1 MRSMDFPHIR
11 TFGGAFGGG
20 LSSVRSANT
29 QVSQAIILLNPDY
42 PALPPPPRTL
52 IIALSLCIPT
62 TYVPLRYTSSCC
74 YLHIFEMSGKIPHLM
89 VPSQPCTKDLTFHC
103 SAFERGEVGGA
114 ENTTAMGTLG
124 ALSILYFWYC
134 VFLVFYICN
143 LYLYFRYVLFVLGFC
158 ISVYL
163 CFFSLL
169 WSA

>member
-11 TFGGAFGGG
+11 TFGGG

-103 SAFERGEVGGA
+103 STFERGEVGGA